1 MLRVICQENGEVVV
15 KNEFVEGNG
24 RTCWVNLTAPSDT
37 ELDVVSRCFGIDFRR
52 RTGAV
57 VEEASYLY
65 MRVSSVSPREQQEPL
80 ICRLT
85 IILGEDF
92 LVTVSDTASCP
103 AIELAVQRLQRRPAA
118 AMGTKDLLRVLL
130 QAMNDQAERT
140 VEHISGLLE
149 ETTGDIAQIST
160 GYSKEGVELGVVDL
174 TEATLDLNNL
184 EELVSRCLES
194 QLALARAARH
204 LSTEVSNETE
214 AELQVL
220 VNELIGDIAG
230 VKEHFSFEHE
240 KIRYLQGS
248 VTNILNIKQN
258 QIVKIFTIITAVF
271 LPPTLVATFYGQNFA
286 VMPEL
291 SWKNGFIYSI
301 VLTLFGALLPL
312 LYIKWKGWL
321 R

>member
-15 KNEFVEGNG
+15 KNDLVEGTG
-24 RTCWVNLTAPSDT
+24 RACWVNLTAPSDT
-37 ELDVVSRCFGIDFRR
+37 ELDAVSRRLGIDFRR

-92 LVTVSDTASCP
+92 LVTVSDTESCP